1 MTKPSDKTELNMND
15 FWEVSHAAA
24 QFTGF
29 ACTIGA
35 RHLKDDQTRM
45 QFNRELAYYARRVV
59 RDVEERRLSP
69 QEGLRELKAEQQS
82 LWNQSG
88 RIIMQ
93 SMGLLGGT
101 VQVATGAGICY
112 GSAGTLCAFLGAP
125 LMAHGGNNIYENA
138 RNLYEKRSDVVGP
151 VRKAY
156 QGAAKQIGYTEQDGN
171 MAYLVGD
178 LAMSGIGMIRPV
190 LKADARR
197 LFRYINTDRELAY
210 KQMSRKALIFET
222 GVDAVTAD
230 QLYEEYKK

>member
-1 MTKPSDKTELNMND
+1 MAKSSDKSKLSMND

-29 ACTIGA
+29 ACTISA

-45 QFNRELAYYARRVV
+45 QFNRELAYFARRVV
-59 RDVEERRLSP
+59 QDVEERRLSP
-69 QEGLRELKAEQQS
+69 QEGLRELKVEQQS
-82 LWNQSG
+82 LRDQSG

-101 VQVATGAGICY
+101 VQVVTGAGICY

-125 LMAHGGNNIYENA
+125 LLAHGSNNIYENA

-156 QGAAKQIGYTEQDGN
+156 QGAAKQIGYTESAGN
-171 MAYLVGD
+171 MAYLAGD
-178 LAMSGIGMIRPV
+178 LAMSGIGIMRPM
-190 LKADARR
+190 LKPDARR
-197 LFRYINTDRELAY
+197 LFRFINTDRERAY
-210 KQMSRKALIFET
+210 KQMSRKALTFEI

-230 QLYEEYKK
+230 QLYDEYKK